1 MHVRKAMKLNLSSLR
16 WNASAFSLDLSVEV
30 EGRAIGLFGNS
41 GAGKTSLMELIAGL
55 RRPDAGAIAL
65 DRTVLCDTAGN
76 RFIPPES
83 RGVGYV
89 PQDGALFPHLDVHA
103 NLVYGVRCRS
113 RRTDAEGAPM
123 GKIPIT
129 RDSIIERLDIA
140 TLLQRHVT
148 HLSGGERQRVTLAR
162 ALLASPRLL
171 LLDEPLS
178 SLDADHKAAVFPLLQ
193 RIRDEFGVPLVYVSH
208 SPEDFFALCDQVIV
222 LSEGRC
228 RAIGAPDR
236 IFSARPS
243 IGYQLAA
250 DKSNDAA

>member
-1 MHVRKAMKLNLSSLR
+1 MKLKLSSLR
-16 WNASAFSLDLSVEV
+16 WHASAFSLELSIET

-41 GAGKTSLMELIAGL
+41 GAGKTTLIELIAGL
-55 RRPDAGAIAL
+55 RRPDAGSISL
-65 DRTVLCDTAGN
+65 DQTVLCDTADG
-76 RFIPPES
+76 RYIPPEL
-83 RGVGYV
+83 RCVGYV
-89 PQDGALFPHLDVHA
+89 PQDGALFPHLTVHA
-103 NLVYGVRCRS
+103 NLVYGVRRRS
-113 RRTDAEGAPM
+113 RMDGTEDTPD

-129 RDSIIERLDIA
+129 LESIIERLDIA
-140 TLLQRHVT
+140 ALLQRQVT

-208 SPEDFFALCDQVIV
+208 APEDFFALCDQVIV
-222 LSEGRC
+222 LSGGRC
-228 RAIGAPDR
+228 QAAGAPAE

-250 DKSNDAA
+250 NRSNARV